1 MDLLVLVEYD
11 IVIEVASLGLNNL
24 FVCDD
29 KQCEQGEQSKRKVQL
44 KNFYIGLDRQSHT
57 CLFVMTNSV
66 SKAN

>member
-29 KQCEQGEQSKRKVQL
+29 KQCEQGELDIGRSSEHDSWHKREKYTKV
-44 KNFYIGLDRQSHT
+44 KEKCS
-57 CLFVMTNSV
+57 
-66 SKAN
+66 